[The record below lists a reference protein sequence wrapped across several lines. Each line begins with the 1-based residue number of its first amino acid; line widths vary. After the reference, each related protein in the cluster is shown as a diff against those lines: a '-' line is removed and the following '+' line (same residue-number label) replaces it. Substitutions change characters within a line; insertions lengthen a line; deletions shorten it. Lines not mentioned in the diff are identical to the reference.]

1 LECLSCRCPCTACAS
16 ARKLHLDRY
25 SRRVLFQNQ
34 SNMKRISS
42 LRFSIFALALSIL
55 FTQLRQLH
63 ALTESE
69 IKMMTTG
76 WSIDVQQ
83 GASKAAA
90 SKSGSSTVNGRG
102 TTLGVSEKV
111 LTTSRSLDGTIRLA
125 NTAAAPRSV
134 VVRVRWIGRD
144 AKNKTCV
151 LLKQENISLD
161 VPVGK
166 EVTFSA
172 SSGEF
177 QKKDVSLTGRQLGV
191 DGTRISGWAVSVR
204 EKSSQAVIFSKGS
217 SSEFDRYAS
226 SDGDLQ
232 IPKAN

>member
-1 LECLSCRCPCTACAS
+1 M
-16 ARKLHLDRY
+16 KI
-25 SRRVLFQNQ
+25 
-34 SNMKRISS
+34 KRI
-42 LRFSIFALALSIL
+42 RGVQISIFALVSFLLLA
-55 FTQLRQLH
+55 QARPLH
-63 ALTESE
+63 ALTEPE
-69 IKMMTTG
+69 IKRLTTG
-76 WSIDVQQ
+76 WSIDVQH
-83 GASKAAA
+83 GGSRAAS

-125 NTAAAPRSV
+125 NTAEGSRSV
-134 VVRVRWIGRD
+134 VVQVRWIGRD
-144 AKNKTCV
+144 AKSKGFT

-177 QKKDVSLTGRQLGV
+177 QKKDVSLTGSQLGV
-191 DGTRISGWAVSVR
+191 DGARISGWAVAVR
-204 EKSSQAVIFSKGS
+204 EKSSQAVVFTKGS

-226 SDGDLQ
+226 SDVGLQ